1 MSKKNTKTIKKIKTK
16 EEELG
21 EILFELEKDLSK
33 FQITVEKKG
42 KTMQQY
48 VKLLKLTETE
58 YHKIFQENKKI
69 KEKIEIIERNNKEK
83 PEKKRIKKIL

>member
-1 MSKKNTKTIKKIKTK
+1 M
-16 EEELG
+16 
-21 EILFELEKDLSK
+21 FELEKDLSK

-48 VKLLKLTETE
+48 IKLLKLTETE

-83 PEKKRIKKIL
+83 PEKKELKRYYKK

>member
-1 MSKKNTKTIKKIKTK
+1 
-16 EEELG
+16 
-21 EILFELEKDLSK
+21 
-33 FQITVEKKG
+33 
-42 KTMQQY
+42 MQQY

-83 PEKKRIKKIL
+83 PEKKELKRYYKK